1 MKEKFVADKNL
12 MVQIINGLKSL
23 NLNNYEDY
31 CKIVGIVTLLEQ
43 LMVAKPQEETNPE
56 DVIING

>member
-1 MKEKFVADKNL
+1 MKEKFVAEKTL

-43 LMVAKPQEETNPE
+43 MMVAKPPEESNPE

>member
-1 MKEKFVADKNL
+1 MNDMFVMKKNL
-12 MVQIINGLKSL
+12 MAQIINGLKSL

-43 LMVAKPQEETNPE
+43 SMVAKPPEGTNPE
-56 DVIING
+56 DVIVNG

>member
-1 MKEKFVADKNL
+1 MKEKFVADKSL
-12 MVQIINGLKSL
+12 MTQIINGLKSL

-43 LMVAKPQEETNPE
+43 MMVAKPPEESNPE
-56 DVIING
+56 DVIN

>member
-1 MKEKFVADKNL
+1 MKEQFVADKNL
-12 MVQIINGLKSL
+12 MAQIINGLKSL
-23 NLNNYEDY
+23 KLNSYEDY

>member
-1 MKEKFVADKNL
+1 MKEKFVAEKSL
-12 MVQIINGLKSL
+12 MAQIINGLKSL
-23 NLNNYEDY
+23 NLNSYDDY

-43 LMVAKPQEETNPE
+43 LMVAKPPEETNPE

>member
-1 MKEKFVADKNL
+1 MKEKFVAEKTL
-12 MVQIINGLKSL
+12 MAQIINGLKSL
-23 NLNNYEDY
+23 NLNSYDDY

-43 LMVAKPQEETNPE
+43 LMVAKPPEETNPE

>member
-1 MKEKFVADKNL
+1 MKEKFVAEKTL
-12 MVQIINGLKSL
+12 MVQIIKGLKSL

-43 LMVAKPQEETNPE
+43 MMVAKPPEETNPE